1 MVAAFDEMYFRLVVE
16 TVLFDVSLDFRVNA
30 AFQEQFLACFAEP
43 VFGQVAQNFGA
54 VFAFE
59 NHFLP
64 VRNLIVHNVLDKQ

>member
-1 MVAAFDEMYFRLVVE
+1 MVAALDEMYFRLVVE